1 MKFWKKINITQ
12 FIFMGSYSAIFN
24 YDKAYFPKMIE
35 EFSEGNSDTL
45 YEILIQYYSHF
56 MNPLKQSQNF
66 YNDFVKYALKK
77 EKDLKNFKLI
87 NTKLC

>member
-1 MKFWKKINITQ
+1 
-12 FIFMGSYSAIFN
+12 MGSYSAIFN

-66 YNDFVKYALKK
+66 YNDFIKYALKK